1 MLESISGTDVSHV
14 IQLSVAPVFLLAGI
28 GSIIGA
34 MASRLARVV
43 DRARILEGKLPG
55 ADKDSYADLHSRLMT
70 LARRA
75 KLISHG
81 LALCVLT
88 ALMICA
94 TIIVLFIGA
103 FIHVSM
109 AIPAALLF
117 ITGLLSFAT
126 GLVWLLR
133 EIFLA
138 TASLKIGPDATP
150 PTKIAT

>member
-28 GSIIGA
+28 GSIIGV
-34 MASRLARVV
+34 MANRLARVV
-43 DRARILEGKLPG
+43 DRARMLEAKLPG
-55 ADKDSYADLHSRLMT
+55 ADKDAYADLHARLMT
-70 LARRA
+70 LATRA
-75 KLISHG
+75 NLISHG
-81 LALCVLT
+81 LAMCVLT

-109 AIPAALLF
+109 AIPSALLF

-126 GLVWLLR
+126 GLVWFLR

-138 TASLKIGPDATP
+138 TASLKIGPDTTP
-150 PTKIAT
+150 PSKIAT